1 MKFCPEIEKLLLQL
15 VIEDKAIGFFE
26 RKLIT
31 SNQEVRVFTPIYRND
46 KPQGLVN

>member
-15 VIEDKAIGFFE
+15 VIGNEVVGFFE

-31 SNQEVRVFTPIYRND
+31 SEQEMRIFIPVYRNA
-46 KPQGLVN
+46 KPQGFVN